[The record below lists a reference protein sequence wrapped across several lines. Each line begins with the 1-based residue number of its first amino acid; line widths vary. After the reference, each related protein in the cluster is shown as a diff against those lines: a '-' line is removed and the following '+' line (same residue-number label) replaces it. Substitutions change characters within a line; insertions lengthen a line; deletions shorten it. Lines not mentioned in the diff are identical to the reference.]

1 MVTALTAVTSPHI
14 MATALQPPPQK
25 LSQQP
30 SKPSTLIRKRRLVW
44 HRNKDLRFHD
54 HPFYS
59 QDESETAATAT
70 ATTKTNVNAN
80 ESTVTT
86 SVFVFDDAFGCG
98 IKPST
103 CLPNDW
109 KAVHLGPHGMRVL
122 LESVRDLRTSSRQ
135 RNDLAQE
142 LIVRRGPTVEALLG
156 VVEELITMDDVGSE
170 DVETTD
176 TSTEHEN
183 RNEDD
188 IDYLYEVCWN
198 EEPGWHEQE
207 LSKAVKAALAE
218 RFDELCENNSTTTN
232 CKRRKIRLSM
242 NTAMSCTLYHPD
254 DLPSPGEWKPLGKKE
269 KRRLQKQQQKQKQH
283 QQNKMQQAN
292 RKAPNNGS
300 PINSNSGNS
309 NSNSKTNNS
318 CIDANKK
325 TNDTPG
331 RNCFVDVSLSRWTGM
346 PRIMGDFRKIAR
358 ETAGIRQCVHGAA
371 TSSTIVANIPPTP
384 KPIQLDTK
392 HSRRKIDPGS
402 IPTLEDLL
410 EPLLLYLGDEKD
422 NKSKF
427 PKNKQPILGLPP
439 SVARD
444 ACNHSLR
451 IHHRN
456 LRLLEKRSGGKA
468 EKHEYESAIL
478 GGESAGLEHLD
489 NFVQNHAH
497 KAQRSLACV
506 DDHQSS
512 KLSHFLAFGCLSP
525 RKVVAA
531 AEEAIEERKK
541 QEKDKCV
548 DNSEIENGNY
558 PKEND
563 GTWLISHMTMRDFFL
578 YTCLASGERF
588 YRLKGIPVSQKVASS
603 ITWRAFGG
611 DENETNENESNNKE
625 RNNAREL
632 WTSWATGATGLPLV
646 DAAMI
651 ELLETGYCSNRVRQN
666 AASVLT
672 KDLNLDWRAGAEWF
686 QFLLVDHC
694 VGANW
699 GNWLYFS
706 GVGPDPKNRH
716 FCTVSQ
722 ASKYDPCGKYVKQW
736 LPSLRAAPNER
747 TTSTNTSQHHHE
759 IEKEEHHLRPW
770 DFDPS
775 WKRPIVDPESQY
787 TWRDLQRLQETGR
800 LLEECTTILGRQQQP

>member
-1 MVTALTAVTSPHI
+1 M
-14 MATALQPPPQK
+14 
-25 LSQQP
+25 
-30 SKPSTLIRKRRLVW
+30 IRKRRLVW

-59 QDESETAATAT
+59 QDES
-70 ATTKTNVNAN
+70 ATTNGN
-80 ESTVTT
+80 ENEPTATT
-86 SVFVFDDAFGCG
+86 SVFVFDDSFGCG
-98 IKPST
+98 IQPST
-103 CLPNDW
+103 CLPNEW

-142 LIVRRGPTVEALLG
+142 LVVRRGQTVEVLLRL
-156 VVEELITMDDVGSE
+156 VEELITMDNVGSE
-170 DVETTD
+170 DD
-176 TSTEHEN
+176 TSIENEN
-183 RNEDD
+183 RIEDD
-188 IDYLYEVCWN
+188 IEYLYEVCWN
-198 EEPGWHEQE
+198 EEPGWHEHE
-207 LSKAVKAALAE
+207 LSKKVKAALTE
-218 RFDELCENNSTTTN
+218 RFDQLCKNNNITTTN
-232 CKRRKIRLSM
+232 RKRRKIRLAM

-254 DLPSPGEWKPLGKKE
+254 DLPVPGEWKPLSKKE
-269 KRRLQKQQQKQKQH
+269 KRRLQKQHQKNKQ
-283 QQNKMQQAN
+283 QQAN
-292 RKAPNNGS
+292 RKVPNNGPTVKS
-300 PINSNSGNS
+300 Y

-318 CIDANKK
+318 CIV
-325 TNDTPG
+325 TNDNNSDAPR
-331 RNCFVDVSLSRWTGM
+331 RNFFVDVSPSRWTGM

-358 ETAGIRQCVHGAA
+358 ETAGIRQCVHGVA
-371 TSSTIVANIPPTP
+371 TSSTKVENIPPTP
-384 KPIQLDTK
+384 KRIQLASK
-392 HSRRKIDPGS
+392 HTRNRIDPGS

-410 EPLLLYLGDEKD
+410 EPLLMYLDDEKD
-422 NKSKF
+422 NEDKNKF
-427 PKNKQPILGLPP
+427 PKKKQPILGLPP

-456 LRLLEKRSGGKA
+456 LRLLEKRCGGDS
-468 EKHEYESAIL
+468 EEHEYESAIL
-478 GGESAGLEHLD
+478 GGETAGLEHLD
-489 NFVQNHAH
+489 NFVRNHAH
-497 KAQRSLACV
+497 NAQRSLACV

-541 QEKDKCV
+541 QKNDKSA
-548 DNSEIENGNY
+548 DNSENENN

-578 YTCLASGERF
+578 YTCLASGNRF
-588 YRLKGIPVSQKVASS
+588 YRLKGIPVSQKVASA
-603 ITWRAFGG
+603 IMWRDFGS
-611 DENETNENESNNKE
+611 DENETN
-625 RNNAREL
+625 NARKL

-646 DAAMI
+646 DAAMT

-716 FCTVSQ
+716 FCTISQ
-722 ASKYDPCGKYVKQW
+722 ASKYDPCGKYVKKW
-736 LPSLRAAPNER
+736 LPSLRVAPSER
-747 TTSTNTSQHHHE
+747 TTNITNTSQQHRE
-759 IEKEEHHLRPW
+759 IEKDEHHLRPW
-770 DFDPS
+770 DFDLS
-775 WKRPIVDPESQY
+775 WKRPIVEPESQY
-787 TWRDLQRLQETGR
+787 VWRDLQKLQETGR
-800 LLEECTTILGRQQQP
+800 LLEECTTTTGRQEKP